1 MDATR
6 AAPIARRE
14 PTAAREPTASQP
26 EPVAEARGVAFAYR
40 RRGLVRE
47 VLVGVDLAVQRGELI
62 GLLGTNGS
70 GKTTLLRLL
79 SAALRPDAGEI
90 RLFGRPAASWSRPE
104 LARRV
109 AVLPQHLELP
119 AGFRVSEIVAMGR
132 LPHTSRLFAST
143 DEDEAAVERALL
155 DSDALDLAARPV
167 EELSGG
173 ERQRVLVAMAL
184 AQEPA
189 LLLLDEP
196 TVHLDLAH
204 QVALIETVDRLRRS
218 RGIAVVA
225 VLHDLTLASTR
236 VPRVAVLDGGR
247 IVADGAPE
255 AVLSRD
261 LVRAVFKVAAD
272 EAWTSDGQ
280 RLLALSGRRR

>member
-1 MDATR
+1 V
-6 AAPIARRE
+6 
-14 PTAAREPTASQP
+14 TAAFEVPSGATGAELSATVP
-26 EPVAEARGVAFAYR
+26 EPVAEARGIAFAYR
-40 RRGLVRE
+40 RRGLIRE
-47 VLVGVDLAVQRGELI
+47 VLVSVHLAIRRGELV

-79 SAALRPDAGEI
+79 AAAIRPDAGEI
-90 RLFGRPAASWSRPE
+90 RLFGRPAADWSRPE

-109 AVLPQHLELP
+109 AVLPQQLELP
-119 AGFRVSEIVAMGR
+119 AGFRVSEVVAMGR
-132 LPHTSRLFAST
+132 LPHASRLFASS
-143 DEDEAAVERALL
+143 DEDEVAVETALL
-155 DSDALDLAARPV
+155 DADALDLAARPV

-184 AQEPA
+184 AQQPA

-204 QVALIETVDRLRRS
+204 QVALIETVDRLRQS
-218 RGIAVVA
+218 RGIAVLA

-236 VPRVAVLDGGR
+236 VGRVAVLDEGR

-255 AVLSRD
+255 VVLSRD
-261 LVRAVFKVAAD
+261 LVRRVFKVAAD
-272 EAWTSDGQ
+272 EAWTSDGR
-280 RLLALSGRRR
+280 RLLALADMRR